1 MQKPSNAQ
9 GTRDFGP
16 EVMRKRDF
24 ILQSIRRVFI
34 KYGFEPIETPAL
46 ENLST
51 LEGNYGEEGDKLLYK
66 IRSNQ
71 DLRSR
76 ITDAEDLEKYDDL
89 FNKSKEF
96 QWLPSKSK
104 LGLRYDLTIPFARF
118 VVQHRNDITFPFR
131 RYQIQQV
138 WRGDRPAKGRY
149 REFTQCDAD
158 CIGSKSLLHEA
169 DLIQIYNEAFTAIGL
184 TNAVVKI
191 NHRKFLE
198 ALVDELKLD
207 FPVGR
212 FTSTL
217 DKLDKIGE
225 EGVMKELVGYGVDE
239 AKCKQLFTIIGNAE
253 LTAENLHTFAKAFNN
268 NAIAQEAIDDLE
280 AVLRYLGERKLNI
293 RIELDLSLA
302 RGLDYY
308 TGCIFE
314 AIVPDSGMG
323 SISGGGRYDNLTG
336 VFGLKDVSGVGI
348 SFGID
353 RIYEIL
359 EAESLWPENLH
370 INATVLIC
378 HFDEACQLYGVGVAA
393 ELRAAGLQSVVYS
406 ENKRISKQLDY
417 ASKIGVRHVIVIG
430 DSEME
435 SGALTLKDLT
445 LGEQENLSIQEI
457 ITKLAE

>member
-24 ILQSIRRVFI
+24 ILKSIRQVFVR
-34 KYGFEPIETPAL
+34 YGFEPIETPAIEKL
-46 ENLST
+46 EM
-51 LEGNYGEEGDKLLYK
+51 LEGKYGEEGDKLLYK
-66 IRSNQ
+66 IRSNKEIVNEVSA
-71 DLRSR
+71 DK
-76 ITDAEDLEKYDDL
+76 AEEIKTL
-89 FNKSKEF
+89 FPDR
-96 QWLPSKSK
+96 WIPGDSK
-104 LGLRYDLTIPFARF
+104 LGLRYDLTVPFARF
-118 VVQHRNDITFPFR
+118 VVQHRNDLTFPFR
-131 RYQIQQV
+131 RYQIQPV
-138 WRGDRPAKGRY
+138 WRADRPQKGRY

-169 DLIQIYNEAFTAIGL
+169 DLIQIYNEAFTAVGL

-198 ALVDELKLD
+198 ALVDELDLD

-212 FTSTL
+212 FTTTL

-253 LTAENLHTFAKAFNN
+253 LTTENLHTFAKAFNN
-268 NAIAQEAIDDLE
+268 NLIAQEAITDLE
-280 AVLRYLGERKLNI
+280 SVLRFLGDTKLTI

-314 AIVPDSGMG
+314 AVVPDSGMG
-323 SISGGGRYDNLTG
+323 SVSGGGRYDNLTG
-336 VFGLKDVSGVGI
+336 VFGLKDTSGVGI

-359 EAESLWPENLH
+359 EAERLWPDNMYT
-370 INATVLIC
+370 NATVLIC
-378 HFDEACQLYGVGVAA
+378 HFDEASQLYGVGVAA

-406 ENKRISKQLDY
+406 ENKRINKQFDY
-417 ASKIGVRHVIVIG
+417 ANKIGVRNVVVIG
-430 DSEME
+430 ESEME
-435 SGALTLKDLT
+435 SGSLTLKDLVK
-445 LGEQENLSIQEI
+445 GEQQSLTVSKI
-457 ITKLAE
+457 IRELT